1 MSGYRSSYGD
11 VMTAM
16 IRQHGRGKSQDFF
29 LDTCRGDRQ
38 ESEYVLECE
47 INAMSNAELLDLMEQ
62 SGIVRVGD
70 AQ

>member
-1 MSGYRSSYGD
+1 MSGYRSSYGE

-16 IRQHGRGKSQDFF
+16 IRQHGRGKSQEFF
-29 LDTCRGDRQ
+29 LEICRNDRE

-47 INAMSNAELLDLMEQ
+47 INAMSHAELLDLMEQ
-62 SGIVRVGD
+62 SGIVRVEA